1 MNACIVSFGPIESE
15 ANGYFVRVWNVLKE
29 ASRFYSKVVVLEFPE
44 EKVRQIRKIKNI
56 TFVRLHGN
64 ELISNKFSDFF
75 KKVLTF
81 DPLHG
86 LKFQIFSLFELWK
99 YRKFISSM
107 DIVIVEGSSFPMANV
122 LAKLLKKRVVLDTH
136 GINRLLAMHYRKRR
150 VSVYFFRTLFWAV
163 LERLTTKFS
172 DIVIVVSEKER
183 NFVVGEYGV
192 AESKVFIVPNVVEA
206 PKSATKEDV
215 ARALRKSLGLEDKII
230 VSFVGNLE
238 VVQNADAVEF
248 ITNELASQFWKKRK
262 DVAFLIIGK
271 TKKAPKCNLPNV
283 IFTGFVEDLTSY
295 LSISDI
301 CIAPL
306 RVGCGVKT
314 KMLDYLIHGRPI
326 VTTIIGA
333 EGLDALVSN
342 LPQNFVKIVSLD
354 NFYETLLGT
363 LSDLHKLNSNK
374 VEIDPQT
381 LLQNFRRNLNEVL
394 YHATEI

>member
-1 MNACIVSFGPIESE
+1 LNACIVSFGPIESE